1 MIYRFVSPAL
11 VALLVAVG
19 VTAAADEA
27 PAEEHISNRN
37 YEQINRYL
45 VHNVRA
51 EDVESNL
58 AAAVEFLSSDPKR
71 GSLLNG
77 SLKAAL
83 QQFTA
88 LKAIR
93 DGLDKCSSS
102 SYDILVRNDRT
113 TGGKTHSRRVA
124 LDRLNKVERVIFDVA
139 KQHAIDCQKV
149 YPLEFKKRYAGLDR
163 ELVRPVEEYI
173 RSVHDVCLEPKDR
186 ENEATRRAASRELAR
201 QRSVKPTAG
210 FASAKVLYKVIETLA
225 GRDKDSGFSEIVQVG
240 GSDKREVNRDKLRL
254 LFNKYLIEP
263 CQYYVEKLGPGL
275 FIPAEYD
282 GEMVDYEAFY
292 TQDSAEVTDFLV
304 GLDGYHLCHF
314 LVDENDWVQDEVFRN
329 LVKVAK
335 RST

>member
-1 MIYRFVSPAL
+1 M

-19 VTAAADEA
+19 ATAAPTEA
-27 PAEEHISNRN
+27 PVEEPSIEEHISSRN

-45 VHNVRA
+45 VDKVVGQ
-51 EDVESNL
+51 DVESNL
-58 AAAVEFLSSDPKR
+58 AAAVEFMTSDPKR

-83 QQFTA
+83 KQFTA

-93 DGLDKCSSS
+93 GGPDKCSVS
-102 SYDILVRNDRT
+102 SYDILIRNDRT
-113 TGGKTHSRRVA
+113 TAGKTHSKRVA
-124 LDRLNKVERVIFDVA
+124 LDKLNRVERIIFDVS
-139 KQHAIDCQKV
+139 KQHAIDCQQV
-149 YPLEFKKRYAGLDR
+149 YTVEFKKRYAELDR

-186 ENEATRRAASRELAR
+186 QNEASRRAASRELAR
-201 QRSVKPTAG
+201 QRSVKPTVG

-225 GRDKDSGFSEIVQVG
+225 GRDKDSGFTEIVQVAE
-240 GSDKREVNRDKLRL
+240 SDKKEVNKDRLRQ
-254 LFNKYLIEP
+254 LFNRYLIEP

-282 GEMVDYEAFY
+282 GEMVDYESFY
-292 TQDSAEVTDFLV
+292 TQDTAEVTDFLL

-314 LVDENDWVQDEVFRN
+314 LVDENDWVQDDVFRN

-335 RST
+335 RSS